1 MVARTSPTVTVGA
14 DLGVGLPGSASPC
27 RRYASG
33 VQSRALQKP
42 FPASYAGER
51 RARGQQRLDHAGGP
65 RSHYEHHTALR
76 SEHAGGGAANDLHRY
91 GQRHLPREGQPR
103 RAERLRDR
111 QQERQ
116 LQSQPVHG
124 VWQRLEL
131 ELPDDLH
138 PDRRQAGSLTPD
150 HSPLHSR
157 AGQTTMTT
165 PQLPNRTR
173 TNCIRNTVTRAVVSS
188 VRRCPPRTYLSS
200 PTSPGPPQAEWR
212 SVIPG
217 SPGIPPLPAKT
228 YPELAR
234 LIRRVGDVFRHPL
247 AIRRPARGGGH
258 GRHHSL
264 TTTAIARTDDC
275 RCRCFIT
282 GMYKRA
288 RADGPLGIGQEPD
301 PMGREAHQRH

>member
-1 MVARTSPTVTVGA
+1 MVARTSPTVTAGD
-14 DLGVGLPGSASPC
+14 DLGVALPGSASPC

-33 VQSRALQKP
+33 VQGRALQKP
-42 FPASYAGER
+42 VPASYAGD
-51 RARGQQRLDHAGGP
+51 GGHAGSNAQTTLGVLDRIASTTLRCDLSTLAVAQP
-65 RSHYEHHTALR
+65 TTCTATV
-76 SEHAGGGAANDLHRY
+76 SDISPGKAS
-91 GQRHLPREGQPR
+91 P
-103 RAERLRDR
+103 AERNGYVDR

-200 PTSPGPPQAEWR
+200 STSPGPPQAEWR
-212 SVIPG
+212 SVVPG